1 VSLIKEACVTE
12 YKVIVVGTDG
22 SETSLR
28 AVDQAATIAAETG
41 ARLIVAS
48 AHTGADRRVGGPDPD
63 QLKHEEY
70 RTVGNAPVYELLR
83 EAAARAKNKGVSDVE
98 ERAIEG
104 APADA
109 LIKLADDTHAD
120 LIVVGSVGMN
130 SIVGRLVGSVPQI
143 IRRRARTEVLIINT
157 TD

>member
-1 VSLIKEACVTE
+1 MPE

-22 SETSLR
+22 SDTSLR
-28 AVDQAATIAAETG
+28 AVDHAATIAAETG
-41 ARLIVAS
+41 ATLIVAS
-48 AHTGADRRVGGPDPD
+48 AHTGTHRRIGGPDPD
-63 QLKHEEY
+63 QPKHEDY
-70 RTVGNAPVYELLR
+70 RTIGNAPVYKLLR
-83 EAAARAKNKGVSDVE
+83 DAAARAKKKGVSEVK

-104 APADA
+104 APAEA
-109 LIKLADDTHAD
+109 LVKLAEDTHAD

-130 SIVGRLVGSVPQI
+130 SIVGKLVGSVPQL